1 MSKKDR
7 SQKRIHIQHKFSFL
21 LKKTSTGGRGA
32 RPRSVNTER
41 ILGVFRVPSLPLSLP
56 MGFPQ
61 SWVTGKY
68 SIKGRVV
75 RGDF

>member
-1 MSKKDR
+1 M
-7 SQKRIHIQHKFSFL
+7 

-41 ILGVFRVPSLPLSLP
+41 ILGVFRVPSLPLSLR
-56 MGFPQ
+56 MGFTQ

-75 RGDF
+75 